1 MPNVYDESMST
12 LLDTIARGDIPP
24 GGQLP
29 REIDLAAQL
38 KISRGSVRTMLQEL
52 VSRGLVHVTH
62 GRGQFVAP
70 TEHWNVL
77 DDRVMTA
84 ILDTRAA
91 SQLLAEILEARLTI
105 EVAAA
110 GLAAERAA
118 PESITE
124 LDSAAERM
132 SDAVRTRR
140 RTDPNDYLEAE
151 AHFERT
157 LAAATANRPLQ
168 RSLTPLQEATRLAG
182 INHRRRRK
190 ALPEHENV
198 LDAIKTADPVLAED
212 AMRTHLEAIAADLAR
227 PRR

>member
-1 MPNVYDESMST
+1 MPNVYDEPMSR
-12 LLDTIARGDIPP
+12 LLANIARGDIAP

-52 VSRGLVHVTH
+52 VGCDVVHVTH
-62 GRGQFVAP
+62 GRGQFVRP

-84 ILDTRAA
+84 ILDTRAG
-91 SQLLAEILEARLTI
+91 SQLLAEILDARLTI

-118 PESITE
+118 PHSISE
-124 LDSAAERM
+124 LQAAIDRM
-132 SDAVRTRR
+132 GDVVRTRGR
-140 RTDPNDYLEAE
+140 SDSSDYLEAE

-190 ALPEHENV
+190 ALPEHHNV
-198 LDAIKTADPVLAED
+198 LDAIKSADPVQAQS
-212 AMRTHLEAIAADLAR
+212 AMRTHLEAIAADL
-227 PRR
+227 PRVRR